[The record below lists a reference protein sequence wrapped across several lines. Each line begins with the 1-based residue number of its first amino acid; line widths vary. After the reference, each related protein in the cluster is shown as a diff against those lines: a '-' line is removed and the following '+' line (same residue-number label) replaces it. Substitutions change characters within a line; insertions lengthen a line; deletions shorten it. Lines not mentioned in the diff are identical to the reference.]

1 MSVLSG
7 GRGGHSQNVLCFDL
21 AKNALEC
28 KSREMMAFVDD
39 GVAVLGYKIMNYAL
53 VLQALDYSDVDRS
66 GSLVLSSPEL
76 PNVVDGHSQ
85 KGRKAL
91 APLVHQLT
99 SMYENQR
106 ADTSPRNKAGSDH
119 RLSKCG
125 RSAKYSLIM
134 SQQLSDRVV
143 LFSSQF
149 SVKRNIDVL
158 SCSSFILNLG
168 SDSMSLE

>member
-1 MSVLSG
+1 
-7 GRGGHSQNVLCFDL
+7 
-21 AKNALEC
+21 
-28 KSREMMAFVDD
+28 
-39 GVAVLGYKIMNYAL
+39 
-53 VLQALDYSDVDRS
+53 LDYSDVDRS

-99 SMYENQR
+99 SKYENQC
-106 ADTSPRNKAGSDH
+106 ADTSPRDKAASNH
-119 RLSKCG
+119 RLSKGG

-134 SQQLSDRVV
+134 SQQLGDRVV

-149 SVKRNIDVL
+149 SVKRNIDV
-158 SCSSFILNLG
+158 SSYSPFILNLG
-168 SDSMSLE
+168 SDSLSFE

>member
-1 MSVLSG
+1 
-7 GRGGHSQNVLCFDL
+7 
-21 AKNALEC
+21 
-28 KSREMMAFVDD
+28 MMAFVDD

-99 SMYENQR
+99 SMHENQC
-106 ADTSPRNKAGSDH
+106 AYTSLRNKAGSDH
-119 RLSKCG
+119 RFSKGG
-125 RSAKYSLIM
+125 RSAEYSLIM
-134 SQQLSDRVV
+134 NQQLPDRDL
-143 LFSSQF
+143 LFSTQF
-149 SVKRNIDVL
+149 SAKRNIDVL
-158 SCSSFILNLG
+158 SRSPFILNLS
-168 SDSMSLE
+168 SDSVCLE